1 MPMSTPSAVELLT
14 EFSGKDARR
23 LEPYFQFSPGSRIVS
38 AEIHAV
44 GTESTSARYFASD
57 KIWNEVNNILRLTT
71 ADGFVGVSGVGS
83 SDQGRF
89 SDEHLLAVQKVVSQ
103 LGEIQSLDP
112 VAVGTTLEKTVPDL
126 NDVVRA
132 SIDIALWDLA
142 ARRAGCPLSDL
153 LGSKRDSIES
163 YASLPFYDSIGQHVA
178 AVNQSAS
185 LGFTT
190 FKFHGWGTIEEDE
203 QLVKRVKQEFANS
216 DFKFMLDVEGAYGL
230 EHALRLGE
238 MMNDEIFAWLEGP
251 VDDQRMDDYA
261 ELRGKLAIPI
271 IPAGYDDY
279 SAGFL
284 KKGIERKAWDA
295 GRFDVITVG
304 GISRALELLTIAN
317 RADLPIEI
325 QSWGHSLAQAANL
338 HVMLAN
344 RRTRYF
350 EAPMPKDAYDF
361 GMQEGILLEQGKVLL
376 PDGPGLGLSVDWE
389 QLATADFYVHSRL
402 DL

>member
-1 MPMSTPSAVELLT
+1 MSTPSAVELLT
-14 EFSGKDARR
+14 EFSGKDAKR
-23 LEPYFQFSPGSRIVS
+23 LAPYFQFSPGSKVV
-38 AEIHAV
+38 AVEIHAV
-44 GTESTSARYFASD
+44 GTETTSARYSVRD
-57 KIWNEVNNILRLTT
+57 KIWNEVNNILRITT
-71 ADGFVGVSGVGS
+71 ADGFEGISGVGS

-89 SDEHLLAVQKVVSQ
+89 SDEHFLAMQKVGSQ
-103 LGEIQSLDP
+103 LGKIQSLDP
-112 VAVGTTLEKTVPDL
+112 VDVGATIEQAFPDL
-126 NDVVRA
+126 SDGVRA
-132 SIDIALWDLA
+132 GIDIALWDLA
-142 ARRAGCPLSDL
+142 ARRVGCPLSDL

-163 YASLPFYDSIGQHVA
+163 YASLPFYDSHSQHIE
-178 AVNQSAS
+178 AVKHYAS

-203 QLVKRVKQEFANS
+203 KLVKRVKQEFANS
-216 DFKFMLDVEGAYGL
+216 GFKFMMDVEGAYCL
-230 EHALRLGE
+230 EAALRLGE
-238 MMNDEIFAWLEGP
+238 IMSEGLFVWLEGP
-251 VDDQRMDDYA
+251 VDDERMDDYA

-304 GISRALELLTIAN
+304 GVSRALELLTIAN
-317 RADLPIEI
+317 RADLPMEI

-344 RRTRYF
+344 RRTQYF

-361 GMQEGILLEQGKVLL
+361 GMKEGVLLDQGSALL